1 MDIFNDMLKS
11 ILTVNERLSD
21 EVPDEQVPDDD

>member
-1 MDIFNDMLKS
+1 MNKFNDMLNS

-21 EVPDEQVPDDD
+21 EVPDEQEPDDD